1 MFFFYV
7 PVAGGISS
15 SLKYS
20 IDIHIEFFVVGV
32 VQNLSEAR

>member
-15 SLKYS
+15 SLKYR
-20 IDIHIEFFVVGV
+20 IDMYELGY
-32 VQNLSEAR
+32 EALNKCLVIF